1 VLARFEDGT
10 PALIES
16 SLGQGKVL
24 LFTSTLDS
32 SWNDLPLTPLYL
44 PLVRQMTRYLGERD
58 RQAWH
63 LIGQT
68 FTVPQAKDGSLP
80 AIDSPSNNRLTERNQ
95 TASGDLIVNA
105 RENGFY
111 RLRYGTES
119 DYAAVDLDGKE
130 ADLTKL
136 DLDVFATAVT
146 GADPKAEAAIA
157 AEAKLTDEEREA
169 KQRVWWP
176 LLIAA
181 LLLFVTEA
189 VLARRTKMA
198 KVIG

>member
-1 VLARFEDGT
+1 M
-10 PALIES
+10 
-16 SLGQGKVL
+16 
-24 LFTSTLDS
+24 
-32 SWNDLPLTPLYL
+32 PLTPLYL

-58 RQAWH
+58 RQAWN

-68 FTVPQAKDGSLP
+68 FIAAQAKDGALP
-80 AIDSPSNNRLTERNQ
+80 AIDSPSNNRITERNL

-111 RLRYGTES
+111 RLRYSSAT
-119 DYAAVDLDGKE
+119 DFAAVDLDGKE
-130 ADLTKL
+130 SDLTKL
-136 DLDVFATAVT
+136 NLDDFVGAVT
-146 GADPKAEAAIA
+146 GADPKSDTVAAA
-157 AEAKLTDEEREA
+157 QGKLTNEEREA

-181 LLLFVTEA
+181 LVLFVTEG

-198 KVIG
+198 RVIG